1 MRWKTLGV
9 TTVAVS
15 LAGVVAGCGAP
26 QAPART
32 APRTPVATA
41 TPTATPNHKTASV
54 WINKAACAGE
64 AAATAGNWSAA
75 QQEFLLAEET
85 TKNLGASTVF
95 ASLGLDVASVSLDQL
110 GDSIAALTAHDIS
123 TYQRDLK
130 KGRQWFKAC
139 AP

>member
-1 MRWKTLGV
+1 MNR
-9 TTVAVS
+9 
-15 LAGVVAGCGAP
+15 
-26 QAPART
+26 RT
-32 APRTPVATA
+32 ATLALPLAALMATTGVAQVSA
-41 TPTATPNHKTASV
+41 HSKHHHHKTATV